1 MSRIIDTHPFLD
13 DRGFSLHDIFSN
25 LPGQVNYSTLVPGVI
40 KAWHRHEKQTD
51 WWCCLNGNVKVALY
65 DQDADKFETY
75 FIGEL
80 NPKVVE
86 IPPGLWHGMTSIGN
100 APCGMLY
107 YVDVRYNPAEPD
119 EERAAWDAFDYDWS
133 VENK

>member
-1 MSRIIDTHPFLD
+1 
-13 DRGFSLHDIFSN
+13 
-25 LPGQVNYSTLVPGVI
+25 
-40 KAWHRHEKQTD
+40 
-51 WWCCLNGNVKVALY
+51 LNGNAKVALY

-86 IPPGLWHGMTSIGN
+86 IPPGIWHGMTSIGN
-100 APCGMLY
+100 SPCGMLY
-107 YVDVRYNPAEPD
+107 YVDVKYNPAEPD